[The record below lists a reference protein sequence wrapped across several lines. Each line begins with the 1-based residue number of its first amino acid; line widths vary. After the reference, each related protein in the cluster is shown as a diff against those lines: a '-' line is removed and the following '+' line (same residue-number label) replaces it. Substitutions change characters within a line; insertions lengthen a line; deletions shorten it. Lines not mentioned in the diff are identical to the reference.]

1 MHTLKSILWDMDG
14 VLVDTGEFHFISWQA
29 ALDSHHIPFSPQT
42 FRQTFGMNNHGIL
55 TLILG
60 ENFTPELYEQISDE
74 KEIYFRQSIRGKVQL
89 LPGVRPLLDA
99 VQRAGLS
106 QAIASSAPPENIDA
120 IVSELGLAA
129 FFQAQISAFAMPGKP
144 DPAVFLTAA
153 QALGASPAEC
163 VVIEDAIAGVQA
175 AQRAGMKCL
184 AVTTTNHA
192 NDLQFANRV
201 VENLARVSVDDLR
214 AL

>member
-1 MHTLKSILWDMDG
+1 MNTLKSVLWDMDG
-14 VLVDTGEFHFISWQA
+14 VLVDTGEFHFLSWQA
-29 ALDSHHIPFSPQT
+29 ALQAHSIPFSEQI
-42 FRQTFGMNNHGIL
+42 FRQTFGMNNYGIL

-60 ENFTPELYEQISDE
+60 ENFTPELYEQISTD
-74 KEIYFRQSIRGKVQL
+74 KEVYFRQSIRGKVQL
-89 LPGVRPLLDA
+89 LPGVHPLLEA

-120 IVSELGLAA
+120 IVSELALGA
-129 FFQAQISAFAMPGKP
+129 FFQAQISAFDMSGKP
-144 DPAVFLTAA
+144 DPAVFLAA
-153 QALGASPAEC
+153 ARALGAAPAEC

-175 AQRAGMKCL
+175 AQSAGMKCL

-192 NDLQFANRV
+192 DDLQFADRV
-201 VENLARVSVDDLR
+201 VENLARVCVDDLR